1 MKQIIPFQKELLF
14 KTKVSEITSIS
25 LEHSIYTC
33 NSDVLTGSFL
43 VSGDYKMT
51 EGSINKEKFD
61 FDIPFEISLN
71 NKYDEKT
78 VKIDIDNFYYELINS
93 EILKVNID
101 VYVVGEEVNTNDIND
116 TNNVI
121 DEDRVEVTSSE
132 SNVKEE
138 VKVEDKIESNVKE
151 EVKVEDKIESNV
163 NINNSIFNNI
173 DSGETYITYFVYV
186 VKEGDTLD
194 SILNKFN
201 VTKDELE
208 KYNDL
213 SLFKE
218 KTKLVIPS
226 NNE

>member
-138 VKVEDKIESNVKE
+138 VKVEDKIESNV
-151 EVKVEDKIESNV
+151 